1 MPIAGKFI
9 TFEGGEGAGK
19 STQLTRLA
27 ERLRASGERVLGLRE
42 PGGTPFGEK
51 MRDVLKQPGS
61 SIQPAAEAL
70 LFVACRAQLVAD
82 VIAPA
87 LAAGQV
93 VLCDRFVDSTV
104 AYQSGGRGL
113 DRALIEAA
121 NRLACG
127 SVRPDLTVLLDL
139 DPDRGLGRA
148 AVRDHGQADRFEV
161 LGAGFHRKVRDLY
174 HALAKEEPARFFV
187 VDAARPPEAVEEEIW
202 HEVARRF
209 R

>member
-27 ERLRASGERVLGLRE
+27 ERLRASGAGVLSLRE
-42 PGGTPFGEK
+42 PGGTHFGEK

-61 SIQPAAEAL
+61 AIRPAAEAL
-70 LFVACRAQLVAD
+70 LFASCRAQLVAD

-93 VLCDRFVDSTV
+93 VLCDRFIDSTV

-113 DRALIEAA
+113 DRALIESA

-127 SVRPDLTVLLDL
+127 SVRPDLTILLDL
-139 DPDRGLGRA
+139 DPSRGLGRA
-148 AVRDHGQADRFEV
+148 SVRDQGQPDRFEV
-161 LGAGFHRKVRDLY
+161 LGADFHRKVRALY
-174 HALAKEEPARFFV
+174 HALAQEEPARFFV

-202 HEVARRF
+202 HEIARRF

>member
-27 ERLRASGERVLGLRE
+27 ERLRTSGAGVLSLRE

-61 SIQPAAEAL
+61 AIQPAAEAL
-70 LFVACRAQLVAD
+70 LFAACRAQLVTD

-87 LAAGQV
+87 LAAGQA
-93 VLCDRFVDSTV
+93 VLCDRFIDSTV

-113 DRALIEAA
+113 ERTLVESA

-127 SVRPDLTVLLDL
+127 AVRPDLTILLDL
-139 DPDRGLGRA
+139 DPSRGLGRA
-148 AVRDHGQADRFEV
+148 SVRDHGQPDRFEV
-161 LGAGFHRKVRDLY
+161 LGADFHRKVRDLY

-187 VDAARPPEAVEEEIW
+187 VDAARPPEEVEQEIW
-202 HEVARRF
+202 HEIARRF

>member
-1 MPIAGKFI
+1 
-9 TFEGGEGAGK
+9 
-19 STQLTRLA
+19 
-27 ERLRASGERVLGLRE
+27 VLSLRE

-61 SIQPAAEAL
+61 AIQPAAEAL
-70 LFVACRAQLVAD
+70 LFASCRAQLVAD

-93 VLCDRFVDSTV
+93 VLCDRFIDSTV

-113 DRALIEAA
+113 DRALIESA

-127 SVRPDLTVLLDL
+127 ALRPDLTVLLDL
-139 DPDRGLGRA
+139 DPTRGLGRA
-148 AVRDHGQADRFEV
+148 SVRDQGQADRFEV
-161 LGAGFHRKVRDLY
+161 LGAEFHRKVRELY

-187 VDAARPPEAVEEEIW
+187 VDAARPPGEVEQEIW
-202 HEVARRF
+202 HEIARRF